1 MVYRKVILQFP
12 RTPQAVQVLVL
23 IIVFVKALV
32 QMTEFN
38 PSEDQAEV
46 AGFHHFITRETSIQS
61 HQSVSSR
68 VSKITFIF
76 KSVTYALHTVSCA
89 FFASVYMVKD
99 LA

>member
-38 PSEDQAEV
+38 PSEDLEEWKRMKNEN
-46 AGFHHFITRETSIQS
+46 FRENIMILQ
-61 HQSVSSR
+61 
-68 VSKITFIF
+68 KN
-76 KSVTYALHTVSCA
+76 
-89 FFASVYMVKD
+89 
-99 LA
+99 